1 MPSLL
6 DMLQAVPRCGR
17 RRMRRQG
24 QHGVHFTCWEP
35 MLYFAPSNLWHCPD
49 CDAGRTGLVVAA
61 QRAAAA

>member
-17 RRMRRQG
+17 RRMRREG

-35 MLYFAPSNLWHCPD
+35 MLYFAASNLYAELNAHTAAMLQG
-49 CDAGRTGLVVAA
+49 AGE
-61 QRAAAA
+61 RA